1 MDTLAFISRY
11 EAILKDRK
19 IPKMQFYRDCDI
31 TDAAVSQWRKGKTKP
46 AMTTISK
53 IAEYLGVTAEYLLT
67 GEGQK
72 NTAHQT
78 VDGRSAYDTSVLNW
92 FYSLPPE
99 KRQAILNLGD
109 APKELLEGLGREQF

>member
-1 MDTLAFISRY
+1 LDTLAFISRY

-78 VDGRSAYDTSVLNW
+78 VDGQISELMELFSKLSPEEQERELAYLRSRVN
-92 FYSLPPE
+92 E
-99 KRQAILNLGD
+99 
-109 APKELLEGLGREQF
+109 

>member
-1 MDTLAFISRY
+1 LDTLAFISRY

-72 NTAHQT
+72 NKPAP
-78 VDGRSAYDTSVLNW
+78 DGD
-92 FYSLPPE
+92 
-99 KRQAILNLGD
+99 RQKEELM
-109 APKELLEGLGREQF
+109 ELLNRLTPEQQAREIAYLRSLLSE

>member
-1 MDTLAFISRY
+1 LDTLAFISRY

-72 NTAHQT
+72 NSSLP
-78 VDGRSAYDTSVLNW
+78 DGREREDEVTKELREIWDEADYD
-92 FYSLPPE
+92 E
-99 KRQAILNLGD
+99 RAAILEVARLMKKRR
-109 APKELLEGLGREQF
+109 AK